1 MKLQEAK
8 EVVTSLR
15 ENAVRQREKLSEK
28 QAKANAAL
36 DMISSTM
43 QNANSRKEEIESLK
57 DNTMKKS
64 QQLAKRY

>member
-15 ENAVRQREKLSEK
+15 ENAVKQREKLSEK

-57 DNTMKKS
+57 ENTMKES
-64 QQLAKRY
+64 QQLAKR